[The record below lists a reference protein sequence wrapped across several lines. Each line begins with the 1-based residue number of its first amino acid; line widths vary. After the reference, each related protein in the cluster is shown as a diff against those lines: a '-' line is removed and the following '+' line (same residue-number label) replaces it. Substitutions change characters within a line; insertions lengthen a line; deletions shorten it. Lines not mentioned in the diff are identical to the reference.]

1 MANEEQNEPIPPDVL
16 LISSRSDGKRA
27 VVELV
32 GELDFHGSGRFSA
45 TVEQVLSDAVERLE
59 IDATR
64 LIFADS
70 AGLRAM
76 LLARDEAQTRGTVFE
91 VTGVTEPVER
101 VIELAGLSELLLT
114 PQKETKG

>member
-1 MANEEQNEPIPPDVL
+1 MANEEQRDPTPPDVL
-16 LISSRSDGKRA
+16 VITSRRDDTRA

-32 GELDFHGSGRFSA
+32 GELDLHGSGRFSA
-45 TVEQVLSDAVERLE
+45 AVEQILTDAVERLE

-64 LIFADS
+64 LLFTDS

-76 LLARDEAQTRGTVFE
+76 LLARDEAQTRGMVFQ

-101 VIELAGLSELLLT
+101 VIEVAGLSELLLT
-114 PQKETKG
+114 PQEQTKG